1 MIVFVDILLWFYLQ
15 KKIPPQHFQHAEYE
29 FDAFVFIHEGDENTS
44 DEITRFLEGKGVK
57 LMRNDRIG
65 QSILNISDVIKRCR
79 WIIPILSKTSL
90 KDPVF
95 AHCCLMLVGDILE
108 KKELRMIPVLTGGAA
123 YEDVPEVIRMVT
135 LTVADNPEYLNRL
148 HQTIKGTTNV
158 I

>member
-1 MIVFVDILLWFYLQ
+1 
-15 KKIPPQHFQHAEYE
+15 
-29 FDAFVFIHEGDENTS
+29 
-44 DEITRFLEGKGVK
+44 
-57 LMRNDRIG
+57 MRNDRIG

-123 YEDVPEVIRMVT
+123 YEVIRMVT

-148 HQTIKGTTNV
+148 HQTIKGTTDV
-158 I
+158 L